1 VVEINVVDEFREW
14 YDSLSDTEEERVT
27 AVIDALEEQG
37 VNLREPYSKPIKGS
51 RHDVMHELRPR
62 HKGDPI
68 RVLYCFDP
76 RRQAV
81 LLVGGDKT
89 GDPSFYDRMIP
100 IADDLYE
107 EYLEE
112 LRQEGEI

>member
-1 VVEINVVDEFREW
+1 MIEINAVDEFTKW
-14 YDSLSDTEEERVT
+14 YASLSDTEAERVT
-27 AVIDALEEQG
+27 AVIDALEEHG
-37 VNLREPYSKPIKGS
+37 VGLREPYSKPIKGS
-51 RHDVMHELRPR
+51 QHSVMHELRPR

-68 RVLYCFDP
+68 RILYCFDP
-76 RRQAV
+76 CRQAV

-100 IADDLYE
+100 IADVLYD

-112 LRQEGEI
+112 LKQAGEI